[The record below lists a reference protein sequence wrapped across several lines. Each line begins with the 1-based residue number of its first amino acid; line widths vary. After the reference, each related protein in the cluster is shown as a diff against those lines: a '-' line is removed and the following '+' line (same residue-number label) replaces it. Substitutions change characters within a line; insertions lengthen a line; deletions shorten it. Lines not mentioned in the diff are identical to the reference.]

1 MVKSKSMKVN
11 IFIWAIVGSLT
22 MLGCKK
28 NNQEQLDKDAKLMA
42 TLECEA
48 RQLKEERFKIA
59 NEMRFM
65 EDSLAKC
72 KIALTAAQSQ
82 QMDSVKNVYTVRTG
96 ALADKITKTMDSL
109 FSMTYHNPEE
119 RQQLDEATEIVL
131 QKICQ

>member
-1 MVKSKSMKVN
+1 MKVN
-11 IFIWAIVGSLT
+11 IFVWAILCGLT
-22 MLGCKK
+22 TLGCKK

-65 EDSLAKC
+65 EDSLAKY

-109 FSMTYHNPEE
+109 FAMTYHNPEE

>member
-1 MVKSKSMKVN
+1 MKVN

-22 MLGCKK
+22 MLGCQK

-65 EDSLAKC
+65 EDSLAKY

>member
-1 MVKSKSMKVN
+1 MKVN

-65 EDSLAKC
+65 EDSLAKY